1 MALGSDK
8 VMTVEKKAI
17 AEAMIVMK
25 LQFDVK
31 KVMKDYTK
39 FDVLNVW
46 PDGQPRPSL
55 AKFVTKDSWLMLY
68 LLDLMEDPKDVEWL
82 SLDVKHWRGP
92 GHDRFVQFVR
102 GVDVVNDSSER

>member
-1 MALGSDK
+1 
-8 VMTVEKKAI
+8 MTPGEKKAI
-17 AEAMIVMK
+17 AEAMMVVK
-25 LQFDVK
+25 PQFNVK
-31 KVMKDYTK
+31 KVIKDYTK
-39 FDVLNVW
+39 FDVKKVW

-55 AKFVTKDSWLMLY
+55 AKFVTKDSWLMLS

-82 SLDVKHWRGP
+82 SQDVKLWRGP

>member
-1 MALGSDK
+1 MMALGSDK

-17 AEAMIVMK
+17 AEAMMVMK

-46 PDGQPRPSL
+46 PD
-55 AKFVTKDSWLMLY
+55 
-68 LLDLMEDPKDVEWL
+68 
-82 SLDVKHWRGP
+82 
-92 GHDRFVQFVR
+92 
-102 GVDVVNDSSER
+102 